1 MKLVFSRQI
10 FEKSSNVNLIKIFPV
25 ETELFYSDGQTA
37 VNKLIFALRNFSNA
51 P

>member
-10 FEKSSNVNLIKIFPV
+10 FEKSPNFNLIKICPV
-25 ETELFYSDGQTA
+25 ETQFFCSDGQTA
-37 VNKLIFALRNFSNA
+37 VTKLIFALRNFSNA

>member
-10 FEKSSNVNLIKIFPV
+10 FEKSSNVDFIKIYLV
-25 ETELFYSDGQTA
+25 EAELFHSDGQA
-37 VNKLIFALRNFSNA
+37 DVIKLKFALRNFSNA

>member
-10 FEKSSNVNLIKIFPV
+10 FEKSSNVNFIQICLM
-25 ETELFYSDGQTA
+25 EAELFYADGQADVT
-37 VNKLIFALRNFSNA
+37 KLIFALRNFSNA